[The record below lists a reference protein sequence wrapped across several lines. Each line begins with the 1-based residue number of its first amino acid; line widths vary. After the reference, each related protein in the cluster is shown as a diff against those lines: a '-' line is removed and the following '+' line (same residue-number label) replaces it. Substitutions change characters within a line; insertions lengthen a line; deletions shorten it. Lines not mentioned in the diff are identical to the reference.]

1 MYTQYFTNV
10 KQTNA
15 GHKYMGNPT
24 KHADTW
30 KPHNM
35 QTQGNPTTG
44 RHMETPQQ
52 ADKRKPHNRQTHGNP
67 TRQTQGNPRK
77 GQTKQQE
84 REGGMGGGGG
94 GGGLGVEKITCV

>member
-44 RHMETPQQ
+44 RHMETPQDRHKETPGK
-52 ADKRKPHNRQTHGNP
+52 ARPSN
-67 TRQTQGNPRK
+67 RK
-77 GQTKQQE
+77 GRVGWE
-84 REGGMGGGGG
+84 VGVGVGVW
-94 GGGLGVEKITCV
+94 GLRKSHVYE